1 MGPPPH
7 RLVPL
12 QPARSAGLDFRPRR
26 LGHRGSVARRRD
38 HRQSSRHSHGA
49 QRVRSLR
56 PARVAKCKPRS
67 PHLHHCNLCPLR
79 LREFQF
85 HRNSDRRH
93 RCPRPQPAERSRPP
107 RPSCHAGRHHGEFD
121 VGLYRGHAPVARS
134 AGQLQGVSEPHKNRY
149 AVADRL
155 HQAALDNFAAEASA
169 PIASLSGH
177 PLLSNRRIPL
187 NLDWVKQVRVNT
199 SAVER
204 RAQTHVARR
213 TVKKEWQAAWLL
225 RAISC
230 MDLTT
235 LSGDDTDDR
244 VRRLCAK
251 ARQPIQSKLLKRL
264 QIEDLKIKVAAAC
277 VYHRFV
283 ETAVRALE
291 GSGVRV
297 AAVSTGF
304 PAGLS
309 PMRERVEEI
318 RRSVEAGADEIDI
331 VITRAHVFGGKWQEL
346 YDEVAEFKQ
355 AAGHCHM
362 KAILGT
368 GDLVTLRNVARA
380 SLVAMMAG
388 ADFIK
393 TSTGKESINA
403 TLPVGFVMTRAI
415 REYAEET
422 GMAVGFKPAGGIRS
436 AKQSVDW
443 LSLMKEELGTQW
455 MKAELFRFGAS
466 GLLNDIERQLE
477 HYATGRYSADYR
489 HPIA

>member
-1 MGPPPH
+1 MSEEHKKRFGIAERLNDAKAE
-7 RLVPL
+7 RLV
-12 QPARSAGLDFRPRR
+12 GD
-26 LGHRGSVARRRD
+26 
-38 HRQSSRHSHGA
+38 A
-49 QRVRSLR
+49 Q
-56 PARVAKCKPRS
+56 
-67 PHLHHCNLCPLR
+67 
-79 LREFQF
+79 
-85 HRNSDRRH
+85 
-93 RCPRPQPAERSRPP
+93 
-107 RPSCHAGRHHGEFD
+107 
-121 VGLYRGHAPVARS
+121 
-134 AGQLQGVSEPHKNRY
+134 
-149 AVADRL
+149 
-155 HQAALDNFAAEASA
+155 A
-169 PIASLSGH
+169 PIATLSGH
-177 PLLSNRRIPL
+177 PLLSNRGITL

-213 TVKKEWQAAWLL
+213 TVKKEWQAAWHL

-235 LSGDDTDDR
+235 LSGDDTDER

-251 ARQPIQSKLLKRL
+251 ARHPIQHDLKKHL
-264 QIEDLKIKVAAAC
+264 QIEELNIKVAAVC

-309 PMRERVEEI
+309 PVEERVAEI

-331 VITRAHVFGGKWQEL
+331 VITRAHVFGGKWQQL
-346 YDEVAEFKQ
+346 YDEVAEFKH
-355 AAGHCHM
+355 ASGHCHM

-368 GDLVTLRNVARA
+368 GDLLTLRNVARA
-380 SLVAMMAG
+380 SFVAMMAG

-393 TSTGKESINA
+393 TSTGKETTNA

-415 REYAEET
+415 REYAQET
-422 GMAVGFKPAGGIRS
+422 GMAVGFKPAGGIRT
-436 AKQSVDW
+436 AKQSTEW
-443 LSLMKEELGTQW
+443 LALMKEELGTSW